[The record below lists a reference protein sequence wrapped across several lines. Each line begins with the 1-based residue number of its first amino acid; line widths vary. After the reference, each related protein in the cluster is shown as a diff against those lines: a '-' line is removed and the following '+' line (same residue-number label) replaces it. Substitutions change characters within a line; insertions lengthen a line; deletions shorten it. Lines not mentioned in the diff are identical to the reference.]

1 MARNVGTPIADNK
14 EVELTKKT
22 KRKIKDKAILSL
34 FRNIT
39 LCNTKEGVD
48 AALMIARFLNAEGI
62 NDNNY
67 LLYLLILDTNNSFVI
82 DGLIGKR
89 NAFLLFSSIKPSWFM
104 LKETFRILAR
114 FRRNEICEK
123 GFYLFQE

>member
-1 MARNVGTPIADNK
+1 
-14 EVELTKKT
+14 
-22 KRKIKDKAILSL
+22 
-34 FRNIT
+34 
-39 LCNTKEGVD
+39 
-48 AALMIARFLNAEGI
+48 MIARFLNAEGI

-67 LLYLLILDTNNSFVI
+67 LLYLLILETNNSFEI

-114 FRRNEICEK
+114 FRRNEICKK
-123 GFYLFQE
+123 GFYLF